1 MAAPLDALSMRFK
14 VSEML
19 EGQYKSMWAYGRHKL
34 HEIGARGVFA
44 GYGLSFLK
52 ESLGYGVFFAG
63 FEFVKQQAYFEY
75 LTWYYGRRHRHTP
88 GHEGGDTRIFIR
100 PHYALEPT
108 FLLLAGVTASFS
120 QHLIQHP
127 LSKIQDVHYARL
139 ESIDYVSKIKDK
151 SAVESY
157 TNTYKR
163 TLKQCSQQA
172 AKLGGWKVWL
182 YRGFVMGTLRQVPST
197 SAGLIVFELV
207 RRRFADTREGVVIE
221 YENSR
226 ILLS

>member
-14 VSEML
+14 VSDML

-52 ESLGYGVFFAG
+52 ESLGYGVFFAS
-63 FEFVKQQAYFEY
+63 FEFVKQQGYFEY
-75 LTWYYGRRHRHTP
+75 ITWYYGRRHRHTP
-88 GHEGGDTRIFIR
+88 GHEGGDTQIFIR

-108 FLLLAGVTASFS
+108 FLLLAGVTASVS

-157 TNTYKR
+157 TNAYKR

-172 AKLGGWKVWL
+172 AKLGGWRRWL

-207 RRRFADTREGVVIE
+207 RRRFADAREGVVIE